1 MPVAVDA
8 GPGSLDRLA
17 PALQGR
23 RVVVLAFTPA
33 RALGLH
39 DRLSPALGHQLVLWQ
54 DCDDSLSSLARAR
67 ELAATV
73 WPALT
78 APSPASSPAVRTGN
92 GSPDTPVLLAIGGG
106 TTLDLAKVLRCRP
119 LSGDFNSLQA
129 ALRGLQPWPALQLA
143 DLWLVPTTAG
153 TGSEVTRW
161 ATVWDTEAATP
172 CKRSL
177 DEPFGYAQRAFV
189 DPQLTL
195 SCPPAVS
202 RDSAV
207 DALAHALEALWN
219 RHANPVSDNFALP
232 AARRILHSLPE
243 SLHDPANAALRAD
256 ISQGALEAGL
266 AFSQTRTALA
276 HALSY
281 ALTLDQGIP
290 HGMACAIWLPSAW
303 RLAAGREARLDAL
316 LSSLFDCPAK
326 DGADRLAQWLSSV
339 GIDARP
345 EAHGITDAQARIDQ
359 ALGSARGRNFI
370 AAW

>member
-1 MPVAVDA
+1 LSEAFGWHMPVAVDA
-8 GPGSLDRLA
+8 GAGSL
-17 PALQGR
+17 GR
-23 RVVVLAFTPA
+23 IAATLGARRAVVLAFSPA
-33 RALGLH
+33 RSLGIHARLSAALGE
-39 DRLSPALGHQLVLWQ
+39 RLALWL

-67 ELAATV
+67 ELAQSA
-73 WPALT
+73 WPAL
-78 APSPASSPAVRTGN
+78 ASG
-92 GSPDTPVLLAIGGG
+92 DDPVLIAIGGG

-119 LSGDFNSLQA
+119 RDGDFDSLQA
-129 ALRGLQPWPALQLA
+129 ALRGQRPWPQLALA

-161 ATVWDTEAATP
+161 ATVWDTEALPP

-177 DEPFGYAQRAFV
+177 DEAFGWAQRAFV
-189 DPQLTL
+189 DPSLTH

-219 RHANPVSDNFALP
+219 RHANPVSDSLAFS
-232 AARRILHSLPE
+232 AARRILQGLPASLR
-243 SLHDPANAALRAD
+243 DPGNADLRAE
-256 ISQGALEAGL
+256 ISLGALEAGL

-303 RLAAGREARLDAL
+303 RLAVGHDARLDRL
-316 LSSLFDCPAK
+316 LGRLFDCEASE
-326 DGADRLAQWLSSV
+326 GADHLMAWLAGI

-345 EAHGITDAQARIDQ
+345 EVHGITDAAARIDE
-359 ALGSARGRNFI
+359 ALGSARGKNFI
-370 AAW
+370 GAAPALA

>member
-8 GPGSLDRLA
+8 GSGSLDRIA
-17 PALQGR
+17 TALGPR
-23 RVVVLAFTPA
+23 RTVVLAFSPA
-33 RALGLH
+33 RALGIHARLAAALG
-39 DRLSPALGHQLVLWQ
+39 DRLALWL
-54 DCDDSLSSLARAR
+54 DCDDSLSSLVRARA
-67 ELAATV
+67 LAQAA
-73 WPALT
+73 WPALG
-78 APSPASSPAVRTGN
+78 AA
-92 GSPDTPVLLAIGGG
+92 DTPVLLAIGGG

-119 LSGDFNSLQA
+119 VDNDFDALQA
-129 ALRGLQPWPALQLA
+129 ALRGLAPWPQLQLA
-143 DLWLVPTTAG
+143 DLWLAPTTAG

-161 ATVWDTEAATP
+161 ATVWDTEAEIP

-177 DEPFGYAQRAFV
+177 DEAFGWAQRAFV
-189 DPQLTL
+189 DPALTL

-207 DALAHALEALWN
+207 DALAHALEAMWN
-219 RHANPVSDNFALP
+219 RHANPVSDNLAFS
-232 AARRILHSLPE
+232 AARRILRSLPA
-243 SLHDPANAALRAD
+243 SLQAPGDAGLRAE
-256 ISQGALEAGL
+256 ISLGALEAGL

-303 RLAAGREARLDAL
+303 RLAAGCDSRLDGL
-316 LSSLFDCPAK
+316 LGGLFGCDAR
-326 DGADRLAQWLSSV
+326 DGAQRLVQWLASI

-345 EAHGITDAQARIDQ
+345 QAHGIDDAQQRIDD

-370 AAW
+370 AAAA